1 MSRKPLA
8 ICAWACGSLDNLV
21 KRKQWLPSVLQKTSD
36 VSQTSDVG
44 GIIVKATVRSPLRNK
59 FPIFFRFF
67 TSFRMT
73 NFCHSREN
81 GNLPVRATGRS
92 PLRNIFPIF
101 FRFFTSFRMTICF
114 FWNSQSGM
122 IDLPQCQRR
131 SQFTLIFYK
140 YYINNFY
147 LIRFLIKFKKR

>member
-21 KRKQWLPSVLQKTSD
+21 KRKQWLPSALQKTSD

-44 GIIVKATVRSPLRNK
+44 GIIVKATGRSPLRNK

-81 GNLPVRATGRS
+81 GKPIVWANNYLPYG
-92 PLRNIFPIF
+92 LHIFAEGMAHFI
-101 FRFFTSFRMTICF
+101 RFFTSFRMTICF
-114 FWNSQSGM
+114 FCHSRENGNPIVWANNY
-122 IDLPQCQRR
+122 LPLRSSHTRR
-131 SQFTLIFYK
+131 RYGTFY
-140 YYINNFY
+140 
-147 LIRFLIKFKKR
+147 